1 MRKVTGSA
9 TKSGGIQGNRFLLDG
24 HKTTIIFIILK
35 MTNNYVKIEDV
46 LSVSPNMQLVIT
58 AADLMEF
65 AMSIANEVK
74 NEIGN
79 NKEDDT
85 LYSPDD
91 FAAKHHVNKSTLWR
105 WCKAGILTKT
115 IVGGKVYYR
124 ESNLKLVEE

>member
-1 MRKVTGSA
+1 
-9 TKSGGIQGNRFLLDG
+9 
-24 HKTTIIFIILK
+24 
-35 MTNNYVKIEDV
+35 MTHNSVRIEDL
-46 LSVSPNMQLVIT
+46 LSMSPSMQLVIT
-58 AADLMEF
+58 AADLKEF
-65 AMSIANEVK
+65 ALSVANEVMSAG
-74 NEIGN
+74 IN

-85 LYSPDD
+85 LYSPDE